1 MVYGGVSVLQILISE
16 KQSKSKDGAVIPLP
30 KGSRQLFVVVHIQNV

>member
-1 MVYGGVSVLQILISE
+1 MAYGGVSVLQIL

-30 KGSRQLFVVVHIQNV
+30 EGS